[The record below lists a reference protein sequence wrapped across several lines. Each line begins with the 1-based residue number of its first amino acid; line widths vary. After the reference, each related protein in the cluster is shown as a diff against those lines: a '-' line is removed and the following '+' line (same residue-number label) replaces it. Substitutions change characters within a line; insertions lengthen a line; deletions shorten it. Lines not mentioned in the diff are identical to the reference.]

1 MRPASPEGGA
11 VGKYLVR
18 SHGADG
24 SPQDGKSPGT
34 LGAVSESDTSEPKV
48 RITPLDT
55 VYSYFMFMMP
65 IEACKSPGAFT
76 WNKFMAL
83 GLVFMTFLLQAI
95 VLYAIYKE
103 VVAGDTKWRNSIVGI
118 DPEPGQCNPGG
129 ALCTMEG
136 GDYTCAPPSVQ
147 LTGRWDEL
155 DTDGDGIW
163 TRSEVEAAAD
173 TLQCK
178 YVVNP
183 VEVFDV
189 FVTFLKKRENF
200 IWLHPELK
208 AGNEIRKAYFT
219 YAAGDLIMCGYRNE
233 QMCPNLLT
241 RGIFDA
247 PLKFGTAPR
256 VGTTINS
263 ALDYCHGLLEEGG
276 TCERTLP
283 STYSAWKKASV
294 DQCLGEQYSKAVYEH
309 PLQNTTKS
317 MLKVDYE
324 ARKDYTMAA
333 KSLLFFIYKMI
344 IIGMFLLAM
353 FAEMKDITTYVT
365 WVAKFPSEDDFS
377 GEGVYVEKDSEE
389 DEERYVIQGISSAHR
404 CTVGLLTLGR
414 ALMIIVLTMVGV
426 TFLQKDTDWV
436 NLLLN
441 AVALVFVVEIANNLY
456 GQVLHTSLREL
467 CENTEPMEVSM
478 WGPLCLNANP
488 ALKDAIG
495 AILLLLVIA
504 GVMLVHFYF
513 VGKPL
518 AKALECA
525 CLSQGDSCH
534 EADAFSND
542 FWDKYWLSDVPRV
555 LQEIQALKLATVG
568 PNNAAGLLSDDNG
581 GAPYTPVDVG
591 SPLGAPPA
599 PAAAAVAHMF
609 FNREGHRRIPT
620 YRHHRRLMRR
630 PSHRTMVNS
639 EEQPMPASST
649 DWRWGLQ
656 M

>member
-1 MRPASPEGGA
+1 VAE
-11 VGKYLVR
+11 
-18 SHGADG
+18 
-24 SPQDGKSPGT
+24 
-34 LGAVSESDTSEPKV
+34 SETSEPKV

-65 IEACKSPGAFT
+65 IEGCKSPGTFT
-76 WNKFMAL
+76 WNKFMAV
-83 GLVFMTFLLQAI
+83 GLVIMTFLLQSI

-103 VVAGDTKWRNSIVGI
+103 VVAGDTKWRNSIMGV

-129 ALCTMEG
+129 ALCSKEG
-136 GDYTCAPPSVQ
+136 GEFTCAPPSVQ

-155 DTDGDGIW
+155 DTNGDGVW
-163 TRSEVEAAAD
+163 TRQEVEAAAD

-189 FVTFLKKRENF
+189 FVSFLKKRENI

-219 YAAGDLIMCGYRNE
+219 YASGDLIMCGYRND
-233 QMCPNLLT
+233 QMCPNLLM

-256 VGTTINS
+256 VGTSIDS
-263 ALDYCHGLLEEGG
+263 ALEYCYALLEEGG

-283 STYSAWKKASV
+283 STYSVWKKASS
-294 DQCLGEQYSKAVYEH
+294 DQCLGERYSKAVYAH
-309 PLQNTTKS
+309 PVHNKTKS

-333 KSLLFFIYKMI
+333 KSMLFFVYKMI

-353 FAEMKDITTYVT
+353 FAEMKDITTYAT
-365 WVAKFPSEDDFS
+365 WVAKFPSEDDYG
-377 GEGVYVEKDSEE
+377 GEGVRVEKNPEE
-389 DEERYVIQGISSAHR
+389 DEERYTIQGISSTHR
-404 CTVGLLTLGR
+404 WTVALLTLGR
-414 ALMIIVLTMVGV
+414 GLMILVLTMVGV

-456 GQVLHTSLREL
+456 AQVLHSSLREL
-467 CENTEPMEVSM
+467 CENTEPMEVAM
-478 WGPLCLNANP
+478 AGPLCLNVNP
-488 ALKDAIG
+488 AFKDTIG
-495 AILLLLVIA
+495 MVLLLLVVA
-504 GVMLVHFYF
+504 GVMSSHYYY
-513 VGKPL
+513 VGQPL
-518 AKALECA
+518 SKALECA

-534 EADAFSND
+534 EAEAFSND

-568 PNNAAGLLSDDNG
+568 PDNAAGLLSDETG
-581 GAPYTPVDVG
+581 GSPIPPTDVG
-591 SPLGAPPA
+591 APLGAPAAA
-599 PAAAAVAHMF
+599 PAVAAVAHMF
-609 FNREGHRRIPT
+609 FNREGHNRIPT
-620 YRHHRRLMRR
+620 YHHHRKMMRR
-630 PSHRTMVNS
+630 PNHRTMVNR
-639 EEQPMPASST
+639 EEQPIPASSA

>member
-1 MRPASPEGGA
+1 
-11 VGKYLVR
+11 
-18 SHGADG
+18 
-24 SPQDGKSPGT
+24 
-34 LGAVSESDTSEPKV
+34 V

-65 IEACKSPGAFT
+65 IEGCKSPGAFT

-83 GLVFMTFLLQAI
+83 GLVFMTFLLQSI
-95 VLYAIYKE
+95 VLYAIFKE
-103 VVAGDTKWRNSIVGI
+103 VVAGDTKWRNSIMGI

-129 ALCTMEG
+129 ALCTKEG
-136 GDYTCAPPSVQ
+136 GDFTCAPPSVQ

-155 DTDGDGIW
+155 DTNGDGIW

-189 FVTFLKKRENF
+189 FVSFLKKRENI

-233 QMCPNLLT
+233 RMCPNLLL

-256 VGTTINS
+256 VGTTIDS
-263 ALDYCHGLLEEGG
+263 ALEYCYGLLQEGG

-283 STYSAWKKASV
+283 STYSVWKKASSQ
-294 DQCLGEQYSKAVYEH
+294 QCLGEDYSKGVYTH
-309 PLQNTTKS
+309 PVDNRTKS

-333 KSLLFFIYKMI
+333 KSFLFFIYKMI
-344 IIGMFLLAM
+344 IIGMFLLSM
-353 FAEMKDITTYVT
+353 FAEMKDITTYAT

-377 GEGVYVEKDSEE
+377 GQVVRVEKDSET
-389 DEERYVIQGISSAHR
+389 DEERYFVQGISTTHR
-404 CTVGLLTLGR
+404 LTVALLTLGR
-414 ALMIIVLTMVGV
+414 TVMIVVLTVIGV

-456 GQVLHTSLREL
+456 AQVLHSSLREL
-467 CENTEPMEVSM
+467 CENTEPMEVAM
-478 WGPLCLNANP
+478 IGPLCLNSNP
-488 ALKDAIG
+488 AFKDTIG
-495 AILLLLVIA
+495 VILLLIVIG
-504 GVMLVHFYF
+504 GVMLSHYYY
-513 VGKPL
+513 VGHPL
-518 AKALECA
+518 SKALECA
-525 CLSQGDSCH
+525 CLSQGDQCH

-568 PNNAAGLLSDDNG
+568 PDNGAGLLG
-581 GAPYTPVDVG
+581 EPGAAPADVG

-599 PAAAAVAHMF
+599 VPTVAAVTHMLF
-609 FNREGHRRIPT
+609 RHRESHRIPT

-630 PSHRTMVNS
+630 PSHRTINTLCA
-639 EEQPMPASST
+639 ASC
-649 DWRWGLQ
+649 DI
-656 M
+656 